1 VIMGEIDTLPEQQ
14 DRGDQPHSSEAA

>member
-14 DRGDQPHSSEAA
+14 DRGEQPHRSEAA